1 MEIKGT
7 GIKTTRDF
15 VKATFPTQYDH
26 WLESLPEKTKAL
38 YSSPMINMAGW
49 YPMKEAYQAAIDKII
64 TMFYGG
70 NEKTGAEALGRFSAD
85 IALKGI
91 YKLYLMVATPQ
102 YLMQRASVV
111 FSTFYAPC
119 EIKVSESSG
128 KSVTMQVPK
137 FPEMTIAVECRIAG
151 WCVRA
156 LELCGCKNV
165 QYKITKSLTKG
176 DILTEIVYSWQ

>member
-15 VKATFPTQYDH
+15 VKATFPAQYDH

-64 TMFYGG
+64 SMFYGG
-70 NEKTGAEALGRFSAD
+70 NVKTGAEALGRFSAD

-137 FPEMTIAVECRIAG
+137 FPEMTVAVECRIAG